1 MSILCADAVVFLRTL
16 EQFKIPPVVERRRKE
31 LLERLLALQG
41 DTLRDTPPRFE
52 PVDEEEET
60 RQPVRTESKGKVGGL
75 VKGIE
80 EVDAGSKPKETKSQK
95 SVKSEEEPKAPK
107 DDKVEVKVEVKVDE
121 SKESSS
127 KPNNLG
133 NELKPEQPS
142 ASGSCDSLN
151 KLDEKEKK
159 KGLGFRFKR
168 KGKDKEKQQ
177 GTSPGRTES
186 PAVDEGQKEG
196 PSKDE
201 LSKEEAPKEPPKE
214 EPDEEKEAA
223 TQEEDGKVEFLLER
237 RVAKRFGGH
246 QWQKQTVTLKDFTLL
261 VGPKDKV
268 DLVGCTIASTDN
280 GFELYSH
287 PEHKSFMFKEPSDEV
302 KDKCIS
308 MLQAAI
314 DECTPAS
321 SETPEQPD
329 AKGKINTVMIIPW
342 YANKST

>member
-1 MSILCADAVVFLRTL
+1 MVFLRTL

-52 PVDEEEET
+52 PVDEEEEET
-60 RQPVRTESKGKVGGL
+60 KQPVRTESKSKVGGL

-80 EVDAGSKPKETKSQK
+80 ETDSGSKPKEIKSQK

-107 DDKVEVKVEVKVDE
+107 DDKEVKVDE

-127 KPNNLG
+127 KPNNLQ

-142 ASGSCDSLN
+142 VSGSCDSLN

-159 KGLGFRFKR
+159 RGLGFRFKR
-168 KGKDKEKQQ
+168 NKGKDKEKQQ

-214 EPDEEKEAA
+214 EPNEEKEAA

-237 RVAKRFGGH
+237 RVPKRFGGH

-287 PEHKSFMFKEPSDEV
+287 PEHKSFMFKGPSDEV

-308 MLQAAI
+308 ALQAAI

-321 SETPEQPD
+321 SETPEQPE
-329 AKGKINTVMIIPW
+329 GKYT
-342 YANKST
+342 K

>member
-16 EQFKIPPVVERRRKE
+16 EQFRIPPVVERRRKE

-52 PVDEEEET
+52 PVDEEEEET
-60 RQPVRTESKGKVGGL
+60 RQPVRTGSKKKVSGL

-80 EVDAGSKPKETKSQK
+80 ETDAESKPKETKSQK

-107 DDKVEVKVEVKVDE
+107 DDKGVKVDE

-127 KPNNLG
+127 KPNNVE

-142 ASGSCDSLN
+142 VSGSCESLN

-168 KGKDKEKQQ
+168 NKGKDKEKQQ

-186 PAVDEGQKEG
+186 PAVDEGQK
-196 PSKDE
+196 DE
-201 LSKEEAPKEPPKE
+201 PSKEEAPKEPPKE

-223 TQEEDGKVEFLLER
+223 MQEEDGKVEFLLER

-246 QWQKQTVTLKDFTLL
+246 QWQKQTVILKDFTLC

-268 DLVGCTIASTDN
+268 DLVGCTIASTDI

-287 PEHKSFMFKEPSDEV
+287 PEHKSFMFKGPSDDV

-308 MLQAAI
+308 TLQAAI
-314 DECTPAS
+314 NECTPAS
-321 SETPEQPD
+321 SETPD
-329 AKGKINTVMIIPW
+329 GKYSKSKANTVIVISW
-342 YANKST
+342 YANRGNKIKKVD

>member
-1 MSILCADAVVFLRTL
+1 MCADAVVFLRTL

-52 PVDEEEET
+52 PVDEEET
-60 RQPVRTESKGKVGGL
+60 KSPVRTDSKSKVGGL

-80 EVDAGSKPKETKSQK
+80 ETDTGSKEAKSQK

-107 DDKVEVKVEVKVDE
+107 DDKVSGGKGEE

-127 KPNNLG
+127 KNNNLEKKVE
-133 NELKPEQPS
+133 NELKPEQL
-142 ASGSCDSLN
+142 AVSGSSESLN

-159 KGLGFRFKR
+159 RGLGFRFKR
-168 KGKDKEKQQ
+168 SKAKDNKEKQQ
-177 GTSPGRTES
+177 VTSPGKTES
-186 PAVDEGQKEG
+186 PAVDEGQKDGAPKEE

-201 LSKEEAPKEPPKE
+201 APEEPPKE
-214 EPDEEKEAA
+214 EANEEKEAA
-223 TQEEDGKVEFLLER
+223 TQEENGKVEFQLER
-237 RVAKRFGGH
+237 RVPKRFGGH
-246 QWQKQTVTLKDFTLL
+246 QWQKQTVILKDFTLSI
-261 VGPKDKV
+261 GPKDKV

-287 PEHKSFMFKEPSDEV
+287 PERKTFMFKGPSDEV

-308 MLQAAI
+308 TLQAAI
-314 DECTPAS
+314 DECTPAP

-329 AKGKINTVMIIPW
+329 GEYKMAKQTV
-342 YANKST
+342 